1 MAPIYRH
8 LAAVLERL
16 EEGFIALLFVAM
28 VLVTFT
34 QVVLRY
40 AFGTGLLWAV
50 ELTSYLFGWLV
61 LFGASYVLKK
71 RGHIGVDALVK
82 LLPPWLARRVE
93 LMAVALCLFY
103 AVIMAVG
110 GYRYV
115 ASMYVIGIEAE
126 DMPIKRWILLS
137 IIPIGMAL
145 LFVRLLQIGWG
156 VATGHNSEFL
166 LADELV
172 VVAGMRPETP
182 ALERKAPIPK

>member
-1 MAPIYRH
+1 MASIYHR
-8 LAAVLERL
+8 LATVIERL
-16 EEGFIALLFVAM
+16 EEGFIALLFVSM

-82 LLPPWLARRVE
+82 LLPARLARVVE
-93 LMAVALCLFY
+93 LTAVALCLFY
-103 AVIMAVG
+103 AVIMGVG

-115 ASMYVIGIEAE
+115 ASMYAIGLEAE
-126 DMPIKRWILLS
+126 DMAIQRWILLS
-137 IIPIGMAL
+137 IIPIGLAL
-145 LFVRLLQIGWG
+145 LFVRLLHIGWRL
-156 VATGHNSEFL
+156 ATSHNTELL

-172 VVAGMRPETP
+172 VVAGLRPETP
-182 ALERKAPIPK
+182 ELEREAPIRK

>member
-1 MAPIYRH
+1 MTAIFRR
-8 LAAVLERL
+8 LAAVGERL
-16 EEGFIALLFVAM
+16 EEGFIALLFAAM

-71 RGHIGVDALVK
+71 RGHIGVDVLVK
-82 LLPPWLARRVE
+82 LLPPRMGRLVE
-93 LMAVALCLFY
+93 LLAVALCLFY
-103 AVIMAVG
+103 AGIMVVG

-126 DMPIKRWILLS
+126 DMAIQRWILLS
-137 IIPIGMAL
+137 IIPIGLAM
-145 LFVRLLQIGWG
+145 LFIRLLQIGWR
-156 VATGHNSEFL
+156 VVTGRDSGFL

-172 VVAGMRPETP
+172 EVAGMRPDTSEH
-182 ALERKAPIPK
+182 ERKAAMPQ